1 MSEEAELRVESPPR
15 IVEAPDSLTVA
26 RGVELELQCS
36 ATGDPPPIISW
47 LKDGHQVNQCDIMS
61 VFENLF

>member
-1 MSEEAELRVESPPR
+1 MISQAVSEEAELRVESPPR
-15 IVEAPDSLTVA
+15 IVESPDSLTVA

-47 LKDGHQVNQCDIMS
+47 LKDGHQVRH
-61 VFENLF
+61 V

>member
-15 IVEAPDSLTVA
+15 IVESPDSLTVA

-47 LKDGHQVNQCDIMS
+47 LKDGHQVRH
-61 VFENLF
+61 V